1 MGKTGQFFINENMRL
16 NSKYFSLLMY
26 RVDYDVLLMESNF
39 SKPGREIYS
48 KSGICSIVTEF
59 DGRCLQIFYSER
71 TVWNNR
77 LLQSWLRKLLKGKI
91 IEVAERVLPARLH
104 YWEAQKNL
112 KAKSVKVKLLRKNTL
127 GRCWLGGRI
136 ELSPKIL
143 LMPESYMDSVI
154 LHEMAHL
161 KYLHHRK
168 SFWKFLTELL
178 GEDANEQNV
187 RMDMDMGIRYLYLD
201 YILK

>member
-1 MGKTGQFFINENMRL
+1 MRKTGQFFINENMRL
-16 NSKYFSLLMY
+16 NSKYFCLLMY
-26 RVDYDVLLMESNF
+26 KVDYDVLLMESKF
-39 SKPGREIYS
+39 IKPGRETYT

-59 DGRCLQIFYSER
+59 DGRCLQIFYSEK

-77 LLQSWLRKLLKGKI
+77 LLQAWLRKLLKEKI
-91 IEVAERVLPARLH
+91 IEVAGRVLPARLH

-112 KAKSVKVKLLRKNTL
+112 KVKSVRIKPLRKNVL
-127 GRCWLGGRI
+127 GLCYRDGRI

-161 KYLHHRK
+161 KYHHHRK
-168 SFWKFLTELL
+168 SFWKYFSELL
-178 GEDANEQNV
+178 GEDAHKQKL
-187 RMDMDMGIRYLYLD
+187 RRDMDMGTCYLYLD
-201 YILK
+201 YIMK

>member
-16 NSKYFSLLMY
+16 NSKYFSLSMY
-26 RVDYDVLLMESNF
+26 KVDYDILLMESKF
-39 SKPGREIYS
+39 SKPGRETYS

-59 DGRCLQIFYSER
+59 DGRCLQIFYSEK
-71 TVWNNR
+71 TIWNNR

-112 KAKSVKVKLLRKNTL
+112 KAKSVKVRLLRKNTL
-127 GRCWLGGRI
+127 GQCCWGRRI

-161 KYLHHRK
+161 KYFHHRK
-168 SFWKFLTELL
+168 SFWKFLSELL
-178 GEDANEQNV
+178 GEDSNNQKV